1 MPQKGTREMSTL
13 GIICTYAGAIVLGC
27 GLAFGC
33 LVAMARRE
41 IRRRVAQARADR
53 LPKVQHFKP

>member
-1 MPQKGTREMSTL
+1 MSTL